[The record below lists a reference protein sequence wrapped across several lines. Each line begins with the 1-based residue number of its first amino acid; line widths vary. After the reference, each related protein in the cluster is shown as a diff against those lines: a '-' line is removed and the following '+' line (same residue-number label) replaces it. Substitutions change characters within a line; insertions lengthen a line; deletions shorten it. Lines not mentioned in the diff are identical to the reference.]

1 MGLQNRKKVS
11 IYIISIFILF
21 FNSPIIIHHVNSPQE
36 FNQRS
41 LNASQINNPTYIN
54 CDIVRN
60 QSIAWLNAFI
70 LFNISTDDDFVLY
83 YSVYGIGSS
92 AQIIIPDMAH
102 EVNILSGINLIKVP
116 IMISLDTFPG
126 IYEYN
131 LLLMY
136 FNSSSG
142 DPVEQTIYYI
152 ETGKIQ
158 IVMGF
163 PLLLIVLGVLFTGL
177 YISFIK
183 KINLKKEKQPVGVGT
198 TTTSS
203 SASTVSP
210 VEINEVKTPSAS
222 SKPGYFKCPECK
234 KDIKDGSAF
243 CPECG
248 YHIPKFLR
256 NE

>member
-1 MGLQNRKKVS
+1 
-11 IYIISIFILF
+11 
-21 FNSPIIIHHVNSPQE
+21 
-36 FNQRS
+36 
-41 LNASQINNPTYIN
+41 
-54 CDIVRN
+54 
-60 QSIAWLNAFI
+60 
-70 LFNISTDDDFVLY
+70 
-83 YSVYGIGSS
+83 
-92 AQIIIPDMAH
+92 
-102 EVNILSGINLIKVP
+102 
-116 IMISLDTFPG
+116 MISLDTFPG
-126 IYEYN
+126 IYEYD

-163 PLLLIVLGVLFTGL
+163 PLLLIVVGVLFTGL
-177 YISFIK
+177 YITFMK
-183 KINLKKEKQPVGVGT
+183 KVNLKKEKT
-198 TTTSS
+198 TYWSGHNHYIIIRIYS
-203 SASTVSP
+203 LP

-222 SKPGYFKCPECK
+222 SKTGYFKCPECK